1 MLEFFKDNLFKI
13 LGGVVLLLVLFLG
26 SLFFFRNNKKDINDA
41 EEVSI
46 VEEDLVKDA
55 NTIETNEEVKEL
67 PKKLLN
73 VDVKGLVNKPGV
85 YQVEEGTIIN
95 SVLELAGGLKKGATT
110 KNINLSKKV
119 SDEMVIYVYSE
130 YQLNNMNKSIE
141 QKECSAKEVEINS
154 CEGSS
159 IIVSSDNNEVQVSG
173 KISINKGTKEQ
184 LMTLSGIG
192 EAKALAIIKYREDN
206 NGFKAL
212 EEIMNVSG
220 IGEAAYN
227 KIKDNIEL

>member
-1 MLEFFKDNLFKI
+1 MFEFIKDNYLKLI
-13 LGGVVLLLVLFLG
+13 GGLVIIIACLGGI
-26 SLFFFRNNKKDINDA
+26 FFFIGRKKVSTETTGGLEII
-41 EEVSI
+41 EEVENSEPI
-46 VEEDLVKDA
+46 L
-55 NTIETNEEVKEL
+55 EEVLEDV
-67 PKKLLN
+67 KLLR

-85 YQVEEGTIIN
+85 YEVPEGTIIN
-95 SVLELAGGLKKGATT
+95 SVLELAGGLKKGGTT

-119 SDEMVIYVYSE
+119 SDEMVIYVYSD
-130 YQLNNMNKSIE
+130 YQLNKLNDKSE
-141 QKECSAKEVEINS
+141 VKECNTSNVDISS
-154 CEGSS
+154 CSGASV
-159 IIVSSDNNEVQVSG
+159 IVSSDEKEIKTNN

-192 EAKALAIIKYREDN
+192 ESKALAIIKYREDN
-206 NGFKAL
+206 NGFKTL

>member
-1 MLEFFKDNLFKI
+1 MIEFLKDNYLKI
-13 LGGVVLLLVLFLG
+13 LGVLCLVLIVAG
-26 SLFFFRNNKKDINDA
+26 GCFFYFKNNKKEIRKDNDA
-41 EEVSI
+41 SVVEENKQISDVVEEV
-46 VEEDLVKDA
+46 V
-55 NTIETNEEVKEL
+55 IEPV
-67 PKKLLN
+67 KLLN

-85 YQVEEGTIIN
+85 YQVQEGTIIN

-130 YQLNNMNKSIE
+130 YQLNNLNENTNI
-141 QKECSAKEVEINS
+141 KECINNSVDISSCKGTSVIENEKEKNS
-154 CEGSS
+154 
-159 IIVSSDNNEVQVSG
+159 IG
-173 KISINKGTKEQ
+173 KVSINNGTKEQ
-184 LMTLSGIG
+184 LMTLSGVG

-206 NGFKAL
+206 NGFKTL